1 MWMTITMIC
10 WSVSVNEVRPNAQP
24 SDTPFRKQPVVR
36 WKDSAVVDLTK
47 PPIRIGYHTPLPDGQ
62 VRNFGFFCRQE
73 WTWEKKTG
81 IPVRLR
87 LGSLEYVDRLEGKRK

>member
-10 WSVSVNEVRPNAQP
+10 WSVSVNEVRPDAQAL
-24 SDTPFRKQPVVR
+24 DTLILKQAAVRRK
-36 WKDSAVVDLTK
+36 DTAGVDRTK

>member
-1 MWMTITMIC
+1 MWMKITMIC
-10 WSVSVNEVRPNAQP
+10 WCVSVNEVGSNAQRL
-24 SDTPFRKQPVVR
+24 DTSILKQPVVR
-36 WKDSAVVDLTK
+36 WKDSATVDLTK

-87 LGSLEYVDRLEGKRK
+87 LGSLEYVDKLEGKRK

>member
-10 WSVSVNEVRPNAQP
+10 WSVSVNEVRSNAQP
-24 SDTPFRKQPVVR
+24 LDTPILKQSVIR
-36 WKDSAVVDLTK
+36 WKDSAAVELTK